1 MCHHLLVCYWKAPC
15 TQANR
20 VMTSTD
26 YGIVLPF
33 SRGSSE
39 EKMEPATVIIRI
51 FVLWRLESPK
61 CESRIAEAVTQ
72 N

>member
-1 MCHHLLVCYWKAPC
+1 
-15 TQANR
+15 
-20 VMTSTD
+20 MTSTD